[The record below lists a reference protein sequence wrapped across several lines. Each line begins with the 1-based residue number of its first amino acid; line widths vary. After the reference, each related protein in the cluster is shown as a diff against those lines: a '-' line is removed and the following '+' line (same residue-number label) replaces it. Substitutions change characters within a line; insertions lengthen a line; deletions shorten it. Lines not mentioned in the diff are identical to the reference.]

1 MLSKRF
7 FQKQY
12 TKSTKQDLQ
21 RRTWPLFML
30 FSLHFSLRRSSTIFL
45 YSLISSIWANY
56 DLRNENSYDVLECKS
71 DHDLQKSESA
81 SFQRSKDIQKNRKRK
96 KRTKNRTWIDALRFI
111 HAFVYLIQLSK
122 LTGSRLTNCLG
133 NRASLDKQNIFF
145 LIVHYFSKAY
155 IFWIL
160 FILFSTEIQRCSQAI
175 LFINLYL

>member
-7 FQKQY
+7 CQKQC

-21 RRTWPLFML
+21 RRTWHLVML
-30 FSLHFSLRRSSTIFL
+30 FALHFSFRRSSTIFL
-45 YSLISSIWANY
+45 YSLISSIWGMKILTMCLNANLTMI
-56 DLRNENSYDVLECKS
+56 DKKVSQHLFKG
-71 DHDLQKSESA
+71 
-81 SFQRSKDIQKNRKRK
+81 QRTFKGTRREK
-96 KRTKNRTWIDALRFI
+96 KRTKNRTWINALRFI

-160 FILFSTEIQRCSQAI
+160 LILFSTEIQRCSQAI

>member
-1 MLSKRF
+1 M
-7 FQKQY
+7 
-12 TKSTKQDLQ
+12 
-21 RRTWPLFML
+21 
-30 FSLHFSLRRSSTIFL
+30 
-45 YSLISSIWANY
+45 
-56 DLRNENSYDVLECKS
+56 RNENSYDVLECKS

-81 SFQRSKDIQKNRKRK
+81 SFQRSKDIQKNKKRK

-175 LFINLYL
+175 LFINLYLYRSYKYVKKPYTGSRTISFSAFRSFQVDNYWGFSERVQM